1 MDILALVLSSTK
13 VATISREKDSGTE
26 NEFQVSGS
34 SNRQGTSGSSYS
46 CSLDALLRRLRA
58 MDTKKDDKFA
68 DVLDAVGEF
77 GTFQWR
83 LIVLTFIPNIMSSFF
98 MFADHFV
105 FSEEKPYCNTSWILA
120 LDPNLS
126 EAEQMNLTLPRA
138 HNGSF
143 LTCLMYLPVSWDLES
158 IIQFGLNITDPCEDG
173 WIYPESKRRSLISEF
188 DLVCGKELDKETVQ
202 TMFMTGQLIGSLI
215 FGLLSDKLGRYPT
228 ILLSLLGLM
237 FFGFG
242 TAFVNSFHQYLFFR
256 FGVSQAVMG
265 YAIVSL
271 TLVTEWL
278 VGEHRAHAVIL
289 EHCFFSV
296 GIMFLTGLAYNLPH
310 WRMLFLVGAVPVFP
324 LISYIWILPESPRW
338 LMMKGKVKE
347 AKEVLCYAAE
357 VNKKTIPLNLL
368 EELQLPGKKVTK
380 ASVLDFYSNRYLCKV
395 TLVMGCVWLTISYSY
410 FTLSLKLRDFGVSIH
425 FRQAIPGI
433 LEVPARLCS
442 IVLLEQMGRKWS
454 LAVILIQTAFMC
466 FLTLFLPQGLKSAI
480 ILVLVLGQFS
490 LATSVS
496 VVFLYTAELFPT
508 IVRSTGLGL
517 VSLAS
522 SGGAILSLTII
533 SQLPALLPIFLCFI
547 SSIAALCFSALL
559 PETQNQLLSDSM
571 EQFSRA
577 SLQKD
582 SLQHSDSSFKQRR
595 NDEDTPDD
603 MSEEVAKNTI
613 HNAQILRMD
622 SNYYSNASLK
632 KSREEKTDSQV
643 S

>member
-1 MDILALVLSSTK
+1 MSG
-13 VATISREKDSGTE
+13 EKNSEAEDDS
-26 NEFQVSGS
+26 QVPGS
-34 SNRQGTSGSSYS
+34 SNRCGTSGTSHSW
-46 CSLDALLRRLRA
+46 SLDTLLQRLRA
-58 MDTKKDDKFA
+58 MESKKDDKFA

-77 GTFQWR
+77 GTFQRR
-83 LIVLTFIPNIMSSFF
+83 LIALTFIPNILSAFF

-138 HNGSF
+138 PNGSF

-158 IIQFGLNITDPCEDG
+158 IIQFGLNSTNPCENG
-173 WIYPESKRRSLISEF
+173 WIYPESKKRSLISEF
-188 DLVCGKELDKETVQ
+188 DLVCGKEPKKETVQ
-202 TMFMTGQLIGSLI
+202 TMFMTGQLLGSLI

-228 ILLSLLGLM
+228 ILLSLLGLL

-296 GIMFLTGLAYNLPH
+296 GVMFLTGLAYNLPH
-310 WRMLFLVGAVPVFP
+310 WRLLFLVGGAPVFP

-347 AKEVLCYAAE
+347 AKEILCYAAE

-368 EELQLPGKKVTK
+368 DELQLPGKKATK
-380 ASVLDFYSNRYLCKV
+380 ASAVDFCSNKYLCKV
-395 TLVMGCVWLTISYSY
+395 TLVMGCVWLTVSYSY
-410 FTLSLKLRDFGVSIH
+410 FTMSLKLREFGVSIH
-425 FRQAIPGI
+425 FRQVIPGI

-442 IVLLEQMGRKWS
+442 IFLLEQMGRKWS
-454 LAVILIQTAFMC
+454 LAQTVIQAALMC
-466 FLTLFLPQGLKSAI
+466 LLMLLLPQGEDGPRLRQLFFLDTGLKSTL
-480 ILVLVLGQFS
+480 ILLLMLGGCS
-490 LATSVS
+490 LAVTVT
-496 VVFLYTAELFPT
+496 VVFIYTAELFPT
-508 IVRSTGLGL
+508 ILRSTGLGL
-517 VSLAS
+517 MSLAS
-522 SGGAILSLTII
+522 SGGVILSLTVI
-533 SQLPALLPIFLCFI
+533 SQLPTLLPVFLCFI
-547 SSIAALCFSALL
+547 SSMVALCFSFLL
-559 PETQNQLLSDSM
+559 PETQNQLLSDSL

-577 SLQKD
+577 RKRKD
-582 SLQHSDSSFKQRR
+582 TVVP
-595 NDEDTPDD
+595 EDAFDD
-603 MSEEVAKNTI
+603 VG
-613 HNAQILRMD
+613 
-622 SNYYSNASLK
+622 
-632 KSREEKTDSQV
+632 
-643 S
+643 